1 MLKISKV
8 IKNQIGSE
16 IGLKKGDEILAFN
29 GFLAEDILDY
39 FYYDGQE
46 FFTLTANTRD
56 GEVDFEI
63 EKDFDES
70 LGLEFLSDGL
80 EIKNCRNS
88 CIFCF
93 VDQMPKGMRPS
104 LYVKDDDYRQ
114 SFLRGNFVT
123 LTNVTDREIDRI
135 IRLQLSPIYVSVQVT
150 DSEIRKKMLGNR
162 FAGDILEK
170 LKKLTENG
178 ILVHTQVVLV
188 PSVNDGA
195 VLDNTCHDLVA
206 LGDNICSIAIVPC
219 GITKFRE
226 NLYKIEDIS
235 SGYARCVI
243 EQVKNLSSLLKTD
256 KITLADEFYL
266 RAKLP
271 LPSEDSYNG
280 YPQIE
285 NGVGLTTKFL
295 SELKCSVKKSDK
307 KGKYLVVTGI
317 SASSIIAEQ
326 IEFLKGYISGLDGKV
341 LPVENEFF
349 GSTVNCT
356 GLLVGKDVLNAVK
369 KESGYEYLVLPS
381 VCLKQGEN
389 VFLDGVTL
397 KEIAKETGLK
407 IIITDGTG
415 ESFFHAFSG
424 GSNVRIIK

>member
-178 ILVHTQVVLV
+178 ILVHT
-188 PSVNDGA
+188 
-195 VLDNTCHDLVA
+195 
-206 LGDNICSIAIVPC
+206 
-219 GITKFRE
+219 
-226 NLYKIEDIS
+226 
-235 SGYARCVI
+235 
-243 EQVKNLSSLLKTD
+243 
-256 KITLADEFYL
+256 
-266 RAKLP
+266 
-271 LPSEDSYNG
+271 
-280 YPQIE
+280 
-285 NGVGLTTKFL
+285 
-295 SELKCSVKKSDK
+295 
-307 KGKYLVVTGI
+307 
-317 SASSIIAEQ
+317 
-326 IEFLKGYISGLDGKV
+326 
-341 LPVENEFF
+341 
-349 GSTVNCT
+349 
-356 GLLVGKDVLNAVK
+356 
-369 KESGYEYLVLPS
+369 
-381 VCLKQGEN
+381 
-389 VFLDGVTL
+389 
-397 KEIAKETGLK
+397 
-407 IIITDGTG
+407 
-415 ESFFHAFSG
+415 
-424 GSNVRIIK
+424 